1 MNTLYQGKKYI
12 FLDVLI
18 TKYIFFFQ
26 KPWRFPFVY
35 TVGWFVISGRQEDRL
50 NAAK

>member
-1 MNTLYQGKKYI
+1 MNTLYQGKKNI

-18 TKYIFFFQ
+18 HFFFQ

>member
-1 MNTLYQGKKYI
+1 MNTLYQGKK
-12 FLDVLI
+12 
-18 TKYIFFFQ
+18 K